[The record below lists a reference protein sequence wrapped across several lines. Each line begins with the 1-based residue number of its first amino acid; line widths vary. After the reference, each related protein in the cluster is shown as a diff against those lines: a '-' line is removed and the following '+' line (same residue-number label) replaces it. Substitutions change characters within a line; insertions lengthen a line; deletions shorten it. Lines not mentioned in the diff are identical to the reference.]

1 MIGRAL
7 AAIAVATVLAPGAV
21 AASVVR
27 PLSPMELAAGAERV
41 VDATVTAIAPRWTAD
56 GRNVETAIELLT
68 DDGATLTIVQ
78 PGGALP
84 RVRQVIVG
92 MPSYRVGER
101 ARFFLRRNLGGAS
114 WRVYGWS
121 QGKWDQRVIGGVPV
135 FLPGPRPDAAAFAT
149 NGMVWPAAR
158 MPVPYLINTA
168 GSDDLTLPQITDA
181 IHAAFQTWQDVPCAS
196 ITFQDAGPTTLG
208 VAVDG
213 QNAMLFIES
222 GWIYG
227 DEAAGATALTILDG
241 FQTAD
246 VAMNG
251 EHFRWAI
258 GPSGALAATGTFDL
272 QGVLTHELGHF
283 SGLGHTM
290 VSHDT
295 MYYSWTPWPGQRAPS
310 ADDQAGLCSIYP
322 VAGDACAADGSGCPT
337 GESCVTTAQGR
348 LCDGAIDP
356 IGAACNFDRIE
367 CAAFC
372 LFTAVDL
379 STGYCSRFC
388 DGDADCPLTHHCAPA
403 SAGSMTVNVCF
414 DGPQPP
420 PPIDAATGCAGDD
433 ACPTGQ
439 YCSTMAACTLD
450 CRSDDDCPRD
460 ERCDDRGRCA
470 TDGADAGGCGCA
482 SSSPPPGS
490 LGAIAA
496 MTAIAIARRRRRPR
510 PL

>member
-1 MIGRAL
+1 MLVNKPLLVFAAL
-7 AAIAVATVLAPGAV
+7 SMFTVGCDSDNGDSAQAELEAQTQEIVANLEV
-21 AASVVR
+21 AGYPAS
-27 PLSPMELAAGAERV
+27 EIEV
-41 VDATVTAIAPRWTAD
+41 VDGYT
-56 GRNVETAIELLT
+56 
-68 DDGATLTIVQ
+68 
-78 PGGALP
+78 
-84 RVRQVIVG
+84 VIVG
-92 MPSYRVGER
+92 GDAEVTLEASREIAGMRQVEATLDSDQEFRQYSTT
-101 ARFFLRRNLGGAS
+101 NLVS
-114 WRVYGWS
+114 SSV
-121 QGKWDQRVIGGVPV
+121 KTICV
-135 FLPGPRPDAAAFAT
+135 
-149 NGMVWPAAR
+149 NGSA
-158 MPVPYLINTA
+158 YT
-168 GSDDLTLPQITDA
+168 GTL
-181 IHAAFQTWQDVPCAS
+181 S
-196 ITFQDAGPTTLG
+196 
-208 VAVDG
+208 
-213 QNAMLFIES
+213 
-222 GWIYG
+222 
-227 DEAAGATALTILDG
+227 TALNNAIANYNSQNLSFTMTRTSGSTVGCDAVIKANKVSGNGGEAG
-241 FQTAD
+241 F
-246 VAMNG
+246 
-251 EHFRWAI
+251 
-258 GPSGALAATGTFDL
+258 PSGGLPYSQINIGTKIATYGTA
-272 QGVLTHELGHF
+272 VTTHVITHELGHF

-460 ERCDDRGRCA
+460 ERCDDHGRCA